1 MVVAIENYNT
11 TFGSSGIAFNCTN
24 QLSQNEAIKPSSL
37 LLSKQPK
44 KRLRRYNEQYNTD
57 NPSQP
62 ARKIVRSVQQCS
74 FCSKSG
80 HQVTNCPKIAEYKH
94 KSSMVSTNSERLN
107 LINNF
112 RSTTRIYASLPTP
125 SQIVTTLEKNLYNA
139 AFIIHSIRA
148 KYPSADYGEMNMED
162 MNIKVSFITDG
173 GEVQG
178 NDKRLVIDGT
188 IVEILIH
195 TAN

>member
-1 MVVAIENYNT
+1 MHPCSLRWELLSKNNYNT

-24 QLSQNEAIKPSSL
+24 QLSQSEAIKPSSL

-44 KRLRRYNEQYNTD
+44 KRLQQYNEQYNTD
-57 NPSQP
+57 KPSQP
-62 ARKIVRSVQQCS
+62 ARKLVWSVQQCS

-80 HQVTNCPKIAEYKH
+80 HRVTNCPKIAEYKH

-125 SQIVTTLEKNLYNA
+125 SQIVTTLEKTYTTP
-139 AFIIHSIRA
+139 HS
-148 KYPSADYGEMNMED
+148 
-162 MNIKVSFITDG
+162 SFILF
-173 GEVQG
+173 EPNIPV
-178 NDKRLVIDGT
+178 
-188 IVEILIH
+188 LIMVK
-195 TAN
+195 